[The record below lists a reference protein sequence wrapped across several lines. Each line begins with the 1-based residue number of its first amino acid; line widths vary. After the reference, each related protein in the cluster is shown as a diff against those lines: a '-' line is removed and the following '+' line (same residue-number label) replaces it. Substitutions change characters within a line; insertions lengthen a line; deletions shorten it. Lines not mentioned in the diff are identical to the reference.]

1 MSPLQALSRYSVAK
15 VMRSEK
21 LQGSPGIDPVG
32 ALAALRRARQRAE
45 RLALMTG
52 TCLVVVENG
61 KTIRVPPR
69 AAAHLERKPALGG
82 RERDL
87 VRRKA

>member
-1 MSPLQALSRYSVAK
+1 
-15 VMRSEK
+15 MRTEK
-21 LQGSPGIDPVG
+21 LRGSPGIDPVG

-52 TCLVVVENG
+52 TCLVVVEDG

-69 AAAHLERKPALGG
+69 AAAHRGNRPALGG
-82 RERDL
+82 RARDL